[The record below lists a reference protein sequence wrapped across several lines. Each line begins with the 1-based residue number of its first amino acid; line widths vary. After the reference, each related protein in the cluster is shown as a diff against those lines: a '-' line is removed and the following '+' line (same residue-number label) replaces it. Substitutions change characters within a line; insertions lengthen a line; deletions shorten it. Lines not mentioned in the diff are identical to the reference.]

1 MHACNRL
8 EGFCLAS
15 LLILAPI
22 VCGLSG
28 TLDDGLSCL
37 PRNSPCADVRTPACG
52 FHPWT
57 EWASDPQDPLYKART
72 RKPFPT
78 PCHCTSPTETE
89 EDEGGETCETEE
101 RLYVEPQSPLGR
113 WSCLSS
119 PLSRRSSV
127 SFASSASKD
136 AVGAAALDCSDE
148 SVDFL
153 NVFTREGSEGFLSR
167 APDVLSL
174 RTDGYSEGE
183 RGTGCVPASL
193 VTPSTFVPWAVFH
206 EPRARFVNANGTETV
221 VRGAIQCPS
230 SLESVYWCPPKERG
244 LDVFLS
250 REGKGHM
257 GWGWDS
263 PTVFAVVGSAFARR
277 DPNVVPFG
285 LYPFDSKTCDV
296 RNRETGLGCYPGS
309 GNNET
314 WAQVQLQ
321 NQIFW
326 NVPWAHDDKMASGYN
341 SHGVKLW
348 WGYSEVPVPRGFD
361 DPSRWDA
368 VALKLPAGAD
378 NLWSLTAKAREQLP
392 NIIDGALDLE
402 RDPVTAGGWRE
413 ESGNESREERER
425 AAEAG
430 LFLGKP
436 FVILNELADENGNF
450 RRHFFCQD
458 FDFVWADGSGKR
470 GAMRTGALKK
480 STRTHVQGG
489 GEGEGSERE
498 LERSAHCRLCDERRG
513 GSVAFENCLKGI
525 RSGRLKAGINDVFKP
540 LMSDGGF
547 GLSREFLS

>member
-314 WAQVQLQ
+314 WAQEFACSRREGGRGEVEDGVCLTSLKTNCECNSQMEEGEWLRWIRHLQ
-321 NQIFW
+321 TYANARHHPKRDI
-326 NVPWAHDDKMASGYN
+326 KTYKLASCWFRL
-341 SHGVKLW
+341 S
-348 WGYSEVPVPRGFD
+348 
-361 DPSRWDA
+361 
-368 VALKLPAGAD
+368 
-378 NLWSLTAKAREQLP
+378 KARSMVRS
-392 NIIDGALDLE
+392 LDE
-402 RDPVTAGGWRE
+402 MRRDQR
-413 ESGNESREERER
+413 
-425 AAEAG
+425 
-430 LFLGKP
+430 
-436 FVILNELADENGNF
+436 
-450 RRHFFCQD
+450 
-458 FDFVWADGSGKR
+458 
-470 GAMRTGALKK
+470 
-480 STRTHVQGG
+480 
-489 GEGEGSERE
+489 
-498 LERSAHCRLCDERRG
+498 
-513 GSVAFENCLKGI
+513 
-525 RSGRLKAGINDVFKP
+525 
-540 LMSDGGF
+540 
-547 GLSREFLS
+547 